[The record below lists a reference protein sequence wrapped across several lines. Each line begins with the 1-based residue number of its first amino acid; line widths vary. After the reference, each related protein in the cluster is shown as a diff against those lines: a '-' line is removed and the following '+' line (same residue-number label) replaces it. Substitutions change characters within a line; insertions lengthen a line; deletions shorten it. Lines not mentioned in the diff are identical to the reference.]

1 MQLVRLSFQKGHNRS
16 DKDIPLSIR
25 LLGLRKIFEIC
36 RHTIL
41 VEENKMLLD
50 MSALKISFAWIH
62 LACNAGF
69 CFSLH
74 CGLLRINPNPVNLNS
89 QKAKCSWWT
98 SNAVFPKWLPMLLL
112 PGKTSGRRWQFPQW
126 VFVSSLWWHAGDGMH
141 GTAPFWQSIKGT
153 AVVTTWWSSLLLVL
167 KPGLAVMRRWPRRAD
182 VVFAIMS
189 SAAWSRS
196 RQHHEKS

>member
-62 LACNAGF
+62 LACNVGF

-74 CGLLRINPNPVNLNS
+74 CGLLRINTNPVNLNS
-89 QKAKCSWWT
+89 QKAKCSRWT
-98 SNAVFPKWLPMLLL
+98 SNTVFPKWLPMLLL
-112 PGKTSGRRWQFPQW
+112 PGKTSGRRRQFPTW
-126 VFVSSLWWHAGDGMH
+126 VFVSSLWWRAGDGMH
-141 GTAPFWQSIKGT
+141 GMAPFWQSIPRHGCGENMVKLSPPCINTRAGSDET
-153 AVVTTWWSSLLLVL
+153 VTSASWCCVCHYVIC
-167 KPGLAVMRRWPRRAD
+167 GLEPV
-182 VVFAIMS
+182 
-189 SAAWSRS
+189 
-196 RQHHEKS
+196 